1 MVMSSSFWPF
11 YKQMQLQICSACIA
25 GINDR
30 VVWMLETQCVLD
42 QRQSHS
48 VPDSLAD
55 TVYHLETT
63 DDVLVIETDAS
74 SISFTLRNH
83 F

>member
-1 MVMSSSFWPF
+1 MLMGSSSFWPF
-11 YKQMQLQICSACIA
+11 YKQMQVQICSACIA

-30 VVWMLETQCVLD
+30 VVETQCVLD
-42 QRQSHS
+42 QRQYQT
-48 VPDSLAD
+48 LAD

-74 SISFTLRNH
+74 SRSHCATTSE
-83 F
+83 

>member
-1 MVMSSSFWPF
+1 MVNNN
-11 YKQMQLQICSACIA
+11 
-25 GINDR
+25 GNR
-30 VVWMLETQCVLD
+30 VVWMLWCL
-42 QRQSHS
+42 RPKAKP

-74 SISFTLRNH
+74 SLSHCATTSE
-83 F
+83 